1 MKRRRRARDH
11 LSFSTDLAKR
21 TIRLSALAFCK
32 ASEGDDEIKE
42 GVGKPT
48 FPTCEA
54 GLVESF
60 KVS

>member
-1 MKRRRRARDH
+1 
-11 LSFSTDLAKR
+11 LAKR